1 MGDRRRREIV
11 DVVPEPGRKI
21 IIGLARGGR
30 SDYYWSFVR
39 GARAATPVNPGKGVY
54 R

>member
-1 MGDRRRREIV
+1 MGDWRRREFA
-11 DVVPEPGRKI
+11 DVAGRKI

-30 SDYYWSFVR
+30 SDYYWNFVR
-39 GARAATPVNPGKGVY
+39 GARAATPVNPGKGVH